1 MSREIVILRHAQ
13 AEPNAGTQRDFD
25 RTLSPRG
32 REEAMAVAKW
42 FDEHGVRFD
51 RVVSSPATRARE
63 TAELAAPGTSVE
75 FDPAV
80 YDATPGTLLAV
91 LDRHAGGGR
100 TLLVGHNPGLEQL
113 VALLT
118 EGRSD
123 ECRGLPTAGV
133 ARLAI
138 ADDASVEPGA
148 AQLRAFWS
156 P

>member
-1 MSREIVILRHAQ
+1 
-13 AEPNAGTQRDFD
+13 
-25 RTLSPRG
+25 
-32 REEAMAVAKW
+32 MAVAKW